1 MFPGEILRTTALVQ
15 IDPDLPLGLTIDGGI
30 VKITIQAK
38 TGPLPSPQLLIFDHR
53 LGVIN
58 SAEAL
63 LGLSADEH
71 AFPSERFRKIFQ
83 KPAIVAIYR
92 DEEGCYRVHLHEA
105 QWLGLSLFSVTTYSG
120 NAYSGF
126 DHLIDCKMALWAW
139 TSRSVSVH
147 GSYWDTI
154 LVALTD
160 YNHQVGIEEY
170 KVQNKISIGREIT
183 TQLVKG

>member
-71 AFPSERFRKIFQ
+71 AFPSERR
-83 KPAIVAIYR
+83 
-92 DEEGCYRVHLHEA
+92 
-105 QWLGLSLFSVTTYSG
+105 
-120 NAYSGF
+120 
-126 DHLIDCKMALWAW
+126 
-139 TSRSVSVH
+139 SRSNLQPRRPST
-147 GSYWDTI
+147 GS
-154 LVALTD
+154 LPA
-160 YNHQVGIEEY
+160 
-170 KVQNKISIGREIT
+170 T
-183 TQLVKG
+183 TAPLIHSPK